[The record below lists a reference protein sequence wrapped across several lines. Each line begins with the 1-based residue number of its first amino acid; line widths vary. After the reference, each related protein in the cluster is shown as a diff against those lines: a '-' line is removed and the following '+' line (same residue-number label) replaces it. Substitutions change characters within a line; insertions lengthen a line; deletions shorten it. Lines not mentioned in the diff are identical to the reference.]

1 MQRIAVLLAGSAVL
15 PGMFSAVAAQE
26 AAGAALWRVVGTTLP
41 VPPALAT
48 GTAAAFWNPAQRGD
62 SARTQLALE
71 GIQTATAIGASGVL
85 AAVRTRA
92 GSLGYPGLLYG
103 RVGLSD
109 LTRTSDSPD
118 PIGSAIPMFTSALGI
133 TWSRALGRSVV
144 GATVAYHETRL
155 DVAHAARW
163 TLDVGASRDLGAGGW
178 VRLAVATHFVSS
190 LSVKDP
196 AQDLYAGIEARLWQG
211 PLWGGRAAVRGRYG
225 LAFGHGF
232 GADHQLG
239 VGLDLGGVVGLDA
252 GVVREGS
259 YGSVGWRP
267 VAGVGLTIGKYRITL
282 ARDAGVNDLGSAY
295 RVGVNVRFQ

>member
-15 PGMFSAVAAQE
+15 PGM
-26 AAGAALWRVVGTTLP
+26 
-41 VPPALAT
+41 
-48 GTAAAFWNPAQRGD
+48 
-62 SARTQLALE
+62 
-71 GIQTATAIGASGVL
+71 
-85 AAVRTRA
+85 
-92 GSLGYPGLLYG
+92 LYG

-118 PIGSAIPMFTSALGI
+118 PIGPAIPMFTSALGI

-163 TLDVGASRDLGAGGW
+163 TLDVGASRDLGAGGT

-239 VGLDLGGVVGLDA
+239 VGLDLGGVVGLDG

-267 VAGVGLTIGKYRITL
+267 VAGV
-282 ARDAGVNDLGSAY
+282 ARRGVPAAPARAGRPAGVAGRHRKVLVEARRRRGD
-295 RVGVNVRFQ
+295 RVGPDPGGQAAHPVHLVAGGVRSGVRVLRHGADGIPAQSVGGRDRRAGARAAAARSGAQAQQRRLHGDGRAAPQLGRRG

>member
-15 PGMFSAVAAQE
+15 PGMFSSVAAQE

-41 VPPALAT
+41 VPPALAI

-62 SARTQLALE
+62 SAGTQLALE

-92 GSLGYPGLLYG
+92 GSFGYLGLLYG

-163 TLDVGASRDLGAGGW
+163 TLDVGASRDLGAGGR

-225 LAFGHGF
+225 LGFGHGF

-239 VGLDLGGVVGLDA
+239 VGLDLGGVVGLDG

-295 RVGVNVRFQ
+295 RVGVNARFR